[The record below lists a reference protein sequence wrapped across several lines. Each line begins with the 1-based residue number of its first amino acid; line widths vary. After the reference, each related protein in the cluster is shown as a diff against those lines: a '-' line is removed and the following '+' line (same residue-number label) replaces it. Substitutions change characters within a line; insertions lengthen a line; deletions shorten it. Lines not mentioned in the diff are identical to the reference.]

1 MCLIVFGLHAHPLFP
16 LVVAANRDEF
26 VARPSEPAGFWPAP
40 EGLLAGR
47 DLVAGGTWIGVTPSG
62 RFAALTNVRQ
72 PRTFDPSAPSR
83 GELVAR
89 FLSASDAPMAHLRGL
104 AAEGGRRNGFNLL
117 AAAGGRLAW
126 FSNRG
131 GEPIEVEAGVHAVSN
146 ALLDT
151 PWPKVRRA
159 TAGLAGILG
168 RNDEMSAEELFALFA
183 DREPAP
189 DEELPDTGVGLAAE
203 RILSSPFI
211 AAPGY
216 GTRGTTLLLVAR
228 NGRATFLERRFDDAY
243 RVSGTTRFELDFRG
257 WDRSGG
263 GSGPR
268 S

>member
-1 MCLIVFGLHAHPLFP
+1 
-16 LVVAANRDEF
+16 
-26 VARPSEPAGFWPAP
+26 
-40 EGLLAGR
+40 
-47 DLVAGGTWIGVTPSG
+47 
-62 RFAALTNVRQ
+62 
-72 PRTFDPSAPSR
+72 
-83 GELVAR
+83 
-89 FLSASDAPMAHLRGL
+89 MAHLRGL
-104 AAEGGRRNGFNLL
+104 AAEGGRPEGGRRNGFNLL
-117 AAAGGRLAW
+117 AAGGRLAW

-131 GEPIEVEAGVHAVSN
+131 GEPIEVEAGVHVVSN

-159 TAGLAGILG
+159 AAGLAGILG
-168 RNDEMSAEELFALFA
+168 RSDEMSAEELFALLA

-243 RVSGTTRFELDFRG
+243 RVSGRRG
-257 WDRSGG
+257 SSSTSGAGTGPEGAPDPGPEKGLQDRRVRPPGG
-263 GSGPR
+263 LMHMHHSATCVLCGSRWSRIPLR
-268 S
+268 SQWIFCGDALLHQHSSKLGLKEEIPCHFCSAD